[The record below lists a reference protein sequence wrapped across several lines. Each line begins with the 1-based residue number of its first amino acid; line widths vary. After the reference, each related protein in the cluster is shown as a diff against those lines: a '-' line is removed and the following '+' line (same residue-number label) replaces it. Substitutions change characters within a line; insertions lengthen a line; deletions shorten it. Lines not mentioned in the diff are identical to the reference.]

1 MIKQIKF
8 WIKINIMNSK
18 RIENKYILDGRSKHR
33 IVNKILN
40 SGYFEIYE
48 QRNIESIYYD
58 NLKLQSFYDSD
69 EGNIPRK
76 KIRIRS
82 YDGFKSD
89 FNYEIKEV
97 NANGRFKSVKKVLS
111 LPEKCIDDIY
121 KVMYPLVI
129 IRYKRKYFTNN
140 FIRLTLDW
148 EINYQKFKSD
158 KIYKSPNLVLESKL
172 SDGTKYNEEINNLKV
187 FGLNNVSFSKYKEAV
202 NLATHLNQI

>member
-1 MIKQIKF
+1 MFFKSNF
-8 WIKINIMNSK
+8 SYSNS
-18 RIENKYILDGRSKHR
+18 NTSYSDLLLD
-33 IVNKILN
+33 ID
-40 SGYFEIYE
+40 SG
-48 QRNIESIYYD
+48 NIESIYYD

-129 IRYKRKYFTNN
+129 IRYKRKYFT
-140 FIRLTLDW
+140 TL
-148 EINYQKFKSD
+148 
-158 KIYKSPNLVLESKL
+158 
-172 SDGTKYNEEINNLKV
+172 
-187 FGLNNVSFSKYKEAV
+187 
-202 NLATHLNQI
+202 

>member
-148 EINYQKFKSD
+148 EINYQKFKSN

-172 SDGTKYNEEINNLKV
+172 SDGIKYNEEINNLKV

-202 NLATHLNQI
+202 NLSTHLNQI

>member
-69 EGNIPRK
+69 EGSIPRK

-172 SDGTKYNEEINNLKV
+172 SDGIKYNEEINNLKV

-202 NLATHLNQI
+202 NLSTHLNQI

>member
-1 MIKQIKF
+1 
-8 WIKINIMNSK
+8 MNSK

-69 EGNIPRK
+69 EGSIPRK

-172 SDGTKYNEEINNLKV
+172 SDGIKYNEEINNLKV

-202 NLATHLNQI
+202 NLSTHLNQI

>member
-172 SDGTKYNEEINNLKV
+172 SDGIKYNEEINNLKV

-202 NLATHLNQI
+202 NLSTHLNQI

>member
-1 MIKQIKF
+1 
-8 WIKINIMNSK
+8 MNSK

-172 SDGTKYNEEINNLKV
+172 SDGIKYNEEINNLKV

-202 NLATHLNQI
+202 NLSTHLNQI

>member
-172 SDGTKYNEEINNLKV
+172 SDGIKYNEEINNLKV

-202 NLATHLNQI
+202 NLSMHLNQI